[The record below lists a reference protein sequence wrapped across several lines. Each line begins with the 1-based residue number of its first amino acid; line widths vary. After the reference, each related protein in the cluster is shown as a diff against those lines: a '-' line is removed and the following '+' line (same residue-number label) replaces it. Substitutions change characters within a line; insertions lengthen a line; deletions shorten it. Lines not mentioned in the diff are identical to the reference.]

1 MSDSP
6 VISSPVISSVDNGL
20 AILTLNRAAS
30 YNVLSPELRSAFIAA
45 IGALEK
51 APGVR
56 CLLIRAEGKAFMA
69 GGDIGAY
76 HRDLRH
82 DKAALK
88 RDLMTRI
95 GAMNEAIVRL
105 RAFPF
110 PVVAA
115 VQGAVAGSG
124 MSLMLAADLA
134 LAADD
139 ARFTMAYSRI
149 GTTPDCSGSY
159 FLPRLVGLRKATEL
173 LMLSDRFDAAEALRL
188 GLVNRI
194 VPAAG
199 LAAEG
204 EALARH
210 LAAMPTKALAGIK
223 RLLAASPGN
232 SLEEQLAAE
241 ARCFADCAMSDD
253 FREGVDAFIEKR
265 HPEFSGR

>member
-1 MSDSP
+1 MSSDA
-6 VISSPVISSVDNGL
+6 VISRLDNGL
-20 AILTLNRAAS
+20 ATLILNRADS
-30 YNVLSPELRSAFIAA
+30 YNVLSPQLRGALIGA

-51 APGVR
+51 TPGVR

-69 GGDIGAY
+69 GGDIGGY
-76 HRDLRH
+76 HRDLRQ

-88 RDLMTRI
+88 ADLMSRI
-95 GAMNEAIVRL
+95 GAMNAAIMRL

-115 VQGAVAGSG
+115 VQGAVAGAG
-124 MSLMLAADLA
+124 VSLMLACDLA

-173 LMLSDRFDAAEALRL
+173 LMLSERFDAAEALRL
-188 GLVNRI
+188 GLVNRV

-223 RLLAASPGN
+223 RLLAASLDN
-232 SLEEQLAAE
+232 SLGDQLATE
-241 ARCFADCAMSDD
+241 AQSFADCAMSDD
-253 FREGVDAFIEKR
+253 FREGVDAFVEKR